1 MKSIKSLLL
10 ATALTSLA
18 LTGCGKQTHHGTYQ
32 FQMGKANGAHI
43 GIYMDLTKESIEVP
57 VEEGKKEQMEKFVV
71 KFSLPESVSQ
81 DEASLIGGLLTYFA
95 DGLYGGYKIEDVPN
109 EEADRLLLYPII
121 DISGLAEQVK
131 EAEQEGSSSDP
142 ESSSSAPSS
151 SEASSSE
158 APASSGESS
167 SSEASSSS
175 GESSSSEA
183 PSPFVIPSEFIDS
196 IMIAKYYK
204 DSISV
209 TVPVSLTNLMFQLY
223 WYGYDIFDIAGEYPI
238 KEHELGTHPS
248 AFEVAE
254 INKTFNA
261 PERLIKHCDL
271 DALIK
276 YQVLKEVAFR
286 DFNQLTMSLKKA
298 VI

>member
-18 LTGCGKQTHHGTYQ
+18 LTGCGQQTHHGTYQ

-57 VEEGKKEQMEKFVV
+57 VEEEKKEQMEKFVV
-71 KFSLPESVSQ
+71 KFSLPESVST
-81 DEASLIGGLLTYFA
+81 DEASLVGGLLTYFA

-109 EEADRLLLYPII
+109 EEADRLVLYPII

-131 EAEQEGSSSDP
+131 EAEQGDTSSDP

-151 SEASSSE
+151 SESSSS
-158 APASSGESS
+158 PSESS
-167 SSEASSSS
+167 SSEESSSS

-183 PSPFVIPSEFIDS
+183 PSPIVIPSEYIDS

-204 DSISV
+204 DSVSV
-209 TVPVSLTNLMFQLY
+209 TVPVSLTDLMFQLY
-223 WYGYDIFDIAGEYPI
+223 WYGHDLFDILEEYPV
-238 KEHELGTHPS
+238 KEHELGTHPTKE
-248 AFEVAE
+248 EVEE
-254 INKTFNA
+254 INKTYNS
-261 PERLIKHCDL
+261 PDRLIKHCDL

-276 YQVLKEVAFR
+276 YKVLKEVAYR